1 MTRILDSDPLA
12 FLGANHGIAALIRSF
27 DWSSTPLGPIAAW
40 STELKDIT
48 SFMLRC
54 NVPMTLLW
62 GQEGIMIYN
71 EAYQEFAGQR
81 HPALLGSRVLEGW
94 VEVADFNAHVLK
106 TGLAGGTLSYV
117 DQHLIL
123 SRRGEPADAWLSLDY
138 SPVVDAA
145 GIPVG
150 VMAIVRDTTDRVL
163 AERKLRFAQE
173 VGGVGTF
180 EWDPDTGQ
188 LEVSDQ
194 YRKIWH
200 IAPDIEVTES
210 LLVSLIHPDDR
221 HLLGPSR
228 YGSPNPIS
236 YAEFRRVYPETG
248 EIRWI
253 ARRGEAVTLAASDR
267 QRYIGIAMDI
277 TERKAAEEAVA
288 RSEFRW
294 RELFEQM
301 QEGFFVG
308 YAIRDESGRMFDFQL
323 LEINPAFGTQTGLD
337 ASTALGHSILELVP
351 TLDASVIDTYAEVV
365 RTGNPIQFELNVP
378 ALQNRWFEARARRMD
393 ADRFAVLFVDISARK
408 AADDA
413 LRESEVR
420 FRLLAQSMPN
430 QVWTADSAGQ
440 LDWFNDRVYDYF
452 QVDQGALNGGQWT
465 VMVHPDDLDGT
476 LAAWNASLS
485 SGSPYQS
492 EFRLRRHDGT
502 YRWYST
508 RALPVLGDSGSVERW
523 IGNNADIHDQKVAE
537 EAIVAL
543 AASLEQRVEERTAD
557 LIKSQNALRQSQKME
572 AIGNLTGGVAHDFN
586 NLLQVVSGNLQLLAS
601 NVDDNPQALRRL
613 DNAMAG
619 VTRGAKLASQLL
631 SFGRRQPLAP
641 RVTNPA
647 RLIRNM
653 DDLLRRTLGE
663 EVELETVISGGL
675 WNILIDP
682 GNLENALLNL
692 AINARDAMNG
702 RGRLTIEAGN
712 AWLDDDYARV
722 HPDATPGRYVLVAVT
737 DTGCGMAPDI
747 IEKVFEPFFTTKP
760 EGHGTGLGLSMVYGF
775 VKQSDGHIKIYSE
788 VGHGTTFKLYL
799 PRTTRAEDSLPSQE
813 KGPIQGGHETILVA
827 EDDDSV
833 REIVVTLLTE
843 LGYHV
848 LQAKDAQSALCI
860 LESGIAVDLLFTDVV
875 MPGPIRSPDLA
886 RRARALL
893 PGVAILF
900 TSGYT
905 ENAIVHGGRL
915 DEGVELISKPYSNE
929 ALARKVRT
937 VLSSRPPA
945 APVDARSSSPSRPS
959 AAATVHKTSKPLRIL
974 LCEDDELIRVAV
986 VEMLQ
991 MKGHKVTEAATA
1003 QQALTAYA
1011 DKNFDVLVTDVGLP
1025 DGSGVEL
1032 AKAVRQR
1039 TPNLPVLFATGRFND
1054 DRVPT
1059 ESRTRTI
1066 LKPYGSEDLLR
1077 AIAQLTD

>member
-1 MTRILDSDPLA
+1 
-12 FLGANHGIAALIRSF
+12 
-27 DWSSTPLGPIAAW
+27 
-40 STELKDIT
+40 
-48 SFMLRC
+48 
-54 NVPMTLLW
+54 
-62 GQEGIMIYN
+62 
-71 EAYQEFAGQR
+71 
-81 HPALLGSRVLEGW
+81 
-94 VEVADFNAHVLK
+94 
-106 TGLAGGTLSYV
+106 
-117 DQHLIL
+117 
-123 SRRGEPADAWLSLDY
+123 
-138 SPVVDAA
+138 
-145 GIPVG
+145 
-150 VMAIVRDTTDRVL
+150 
-163 AERKLRFAQE
+163 
-173 VGGVGTF
+173 
-180 EWDPDTGQ
+180 
-188 LEVSDQ
+188 
-194 YRKIWH
+194 
-200 IAPDIEVTES
+200 
-210 LLVSLIHPDDR
+210 
-221 HLLGPSR
+221 
-228 YGSPNPIS
+228 
-236 YAEFRRVYPETG
+236 
-248 EIRWI
+248 
-253 ARRGEAVTLAASDR
+253 
-267 QRYIGIAMDI
+267 
-277 TERKAAEEAVA
+277 
-288 RSEFRW
+288 
-294 RELFEQM
+294 
-301 QEGFFVG
+301 
-308 YAIRDESGRMFDFQL
+308 
-323 LEINPAFGTQTGLD
+323 
-337 ASTALGHSILELVP
+337 
-351 TLDASVIDTYAEVV
+351 
-365 RTGNPIQFELNVP
+365 
-378 ALQNRWFEARARRMD
+378 
-393 ADRFAVLFVDISARK
+393 
-408 AADDA
+408 
-413 LRESEVR
+413 
-420 FRLLAQSMPN
+420 
-430 QVWTADSAGQ
+430 
-440 LDWFNDRVYDYF
+440 
-452 QVDQGALNGGQWT
+452 
-465 VMVHPDDLDGT
+465 
-476 LAAWNASLS
+476 
-485 SGSPYQS
+485 
-492 EFRLRRHDGT
+492 
-502 YRWYST
+502 
-508 RALPVLGDSGSVERW
+508 
-523 IGNNADIHDQKVAE
+523 
-537 EAIVAL
+537 
-543 AASLEQRVEERTAD
+543 
-557 LIKSQNALRQSQKME
+557 
-572 AIGNLTGGVAHDFN
+572 
-586 NLLQVVSGNLQLLAS
+586 
-601 NVDDNPQALRRL
+601 
-613 DNAMAG
+613 
-619 VTRGAKLASQLL
+619 
-631 SFGRRQPLAP
+631 
-641 RVTNPA
+641 
-647 RLIRNM
+647 
-653 DDLLRRTLGE
+653 
-663 EVELETVISGGL
+663 
-675 WNILIDP
+675 
-682 GNLENALLNL
+682 
-692 AINARDAMNG
+692 
-702 RGRLTIEAGN
+702 
-712 AWLDDDYARV
+712 
-722 HPDATPGRYVLVAVT
+722 VT